1 MPDVK
6 GIERVQRFRK
16 SRRERGDKE
25 VNVWIPGLLST
36 AIDQAVESGRF
47 KSREAVIT
55 HALEAMFALKDRNVV
70 T

>member
-1 MPDVK
+1 MPDAK
-6 GIERVQRFRK
+6 QAERVQRFRK

-25 VNVWIPGLLST
+25 VNVWIPGLLNT
-36 AIDQAVESGRF
+36 AIDQAVASGRF

-55 HALEAMFALKDRNVV
+55 HALEAMFAEKDLNIV